1 MRAAVIVLAVAAFL
15 AASALVARW
24 LTTDNAERAKV
35 TRLLQAQARGD
46 ATGMLRELDACVG
59 ACAERARANAR
70 RLRRGGPVQIVAYD
84 SATSHALATRTGLTR
99 VVWKTP
105 STLPTVQCVR
115 MHRAGD
121 VASGYRIHV
130 LGLSAPIAR
139 ESDCPGR

>member
-1 MRAAVIVLAVAAFL
+1 MGAYKAGGVVQQFFSDGLHGLSLSGR
-15 AASALVARW
+15 SGVAR
-24 LTTDNAERAKV
+24 
-35 TRLLQAQARGD
+35 
-46 ATGMLRELDACVG
+46 
-59 ACAERARANAR
+59 
-70 RLRRGGPVQIVAYD
+70 I
-84 SATSHALATRTGLTR
+84 
-99 VVWKTP
+99 VWKTP

>member
-46 ATGMLRELDACVG
+46 ATGMLRELDACAA

-84 SATSHALATRTGLTR
+84 SATSHALAPRTGVTR

-105 STLPTVQCVR
+105 DTLTVVQCVR
-115 MHRAGD
+115 VRRAGSALRGLT
-121 VASGYRIHV
+121 VRLLA
-130 LGLSAPIAR
+130 LSAPIRRTAG
-139 ESDCPGR
+139 C